1 MTRLWSNPGFEVLAV
16 PGTSRITSMQI
27 LHIFFFVFSTSVKVN
42 VLLPPFQE
50 VWVDESQKRF
60 LEQGESRQ
68 WGSTRDQQECTFN
81 DTKST
86 ETSRKHTDILI
97 GMEKHQVAQVLML

>member
-16 PGTSRITSMQI
+16 PGTSRITWMQI

-68 WGSTRDQQECTFN
+68 WGSTQDQQE
-81 DTKST
+81 
-86 ETSRKHTDILI
+86 
-97 GMEKHQVAQVLML
+97 